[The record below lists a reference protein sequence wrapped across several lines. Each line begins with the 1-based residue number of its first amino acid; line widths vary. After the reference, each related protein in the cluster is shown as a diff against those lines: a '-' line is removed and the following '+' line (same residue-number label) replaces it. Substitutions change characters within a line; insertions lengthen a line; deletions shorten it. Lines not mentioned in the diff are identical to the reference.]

1 MTFKNLLIYHKLIIF
16 RKKKNLVL
24 IGTLLIVVIDY
35 RLLLLIVICLLLVC
49 YTTLLKDLLVCYF
62 YQRYRMGGNVSKE
75 EKVVLLIDNNN
86 DNKNNNTTKDDNV
99 KKNIDINQQQN
110 NNDITS
116 NDNNNNNIDIN
127 IFDDFVNLRSY
138 LVNKVPVAVGIG
150 GIMGTSAGYLIGNG
164 IFLYGYTYSFGLG
177 FVCTSY
183 YSGVYA
189 IEKIR
194 KKDDIYNHGL
204 SGSINGALL
213 GTGLYGIRKGLGL
226 GFIGLGAG
234 LAYKFAGDNIY
245 RIARDAWISSR
256 VHTLSTSRPRR
267 LEVHKPLFPP
277 KQGEKVTIIPQ
288 SK

>member
-1 MTFKNLLIYHKLIIF
+1 MNHDGY
-16 RKKKNLVL
+16 
-24 IGTLLIVVIDY
+24 VIDY
-35 RLLLLIVICLLLVC
+35 YLLLLIIIGLLSILLVC
-49 YTTLLKDLLVCYF
+49 KD
-62 YQRYRMGGNVSKE
+62 YRMGGNVSKE
-75 EKVVLLIDNNN
+75 EKVVLLIDSNNN
-86 DNKNNNTTKDDNV
+86 DNKNNNNNTAKDNNV

-116 NDNNNNNIDIN
+116 NDNDNNKIDIN

-150 GIMGTSAGYLIGNG
+150 GIIGSSAGYLIGNG

-194 KKDDIYNHGL
+194 KKDDIYNHGI